1 MPIAK
6 TIGCG
11 VTACPAVRT
20 PHGHMPESER
30 TWRPTN
36 RLAISDEA
44 RVIAGVILASYD
56 GLTEMQRQEY
66 AAMHTDQSFLS
77 ELVDVELV
85 TQD

>member
-1 MPIAK
+1 MSIAK
-6 TIGCG
+6 IIECG

-30 TWRPTN
+30 TWHPANKLTIN
-36 RLAISDEA
+36 DEA
-44 RVIAGVILASYD
+44 RTLARVILASYD

-66 AAMHTDQSFLS
+66 AALHMDQSFLS
-77 ELVDVELV
+77 ELVDVEMA